1 MTDLIDFATL
11 KMLNDAGAVASYR
24 LVVTADGTVLEA
36 KIGKDTKKL
45 ATARGGLRQFA
56 KLDTAASMLV
66 LLGARLADLD
76 LQQWEPKHSE
86 VP

>member
-66 LLGARLADLD
+66 QLGARLANLD
-76 LQQWEPKHSE
+76 LQQWEPKQSE